1 MGQVH
6 ALVSEYAAELV
17 SVPRAHLRMEL
28 EQDETGL
35 RLTHDGKT
43 VVHCRLS
50 REGMIAGG
58 FLAQALGVKV
68 PALGASV
75 PARVSTGV
83 LYRAMAVAGLDYS
96 MEESYVLLERLLDEA
111 AAQRGGTA
119 LNE

>member
-1 MGQVH
+1 MGESH
-6 ALVSEYAAELV
+6 ALVSDYAAELV

-28 EQDETGL
+28 AQDATGL

-83 LYRAMAVAGLDYS
+83 LYRAMAVADLDYS
-96 MEESYVLLERLLDEA
+96 VEESYVLLERLLDEA